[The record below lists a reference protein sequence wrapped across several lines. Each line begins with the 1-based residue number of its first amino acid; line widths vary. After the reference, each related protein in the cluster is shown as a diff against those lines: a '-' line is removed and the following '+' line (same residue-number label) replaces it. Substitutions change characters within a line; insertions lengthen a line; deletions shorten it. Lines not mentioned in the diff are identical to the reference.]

1 MVRRASMMQ
10 RWFKCK
16 MQYMLVSFLYTS
28 LAPRIV
34 KGMVWSFNV
43 LYISIPNANME
54 QSARWVSR
62 EMAELM
68 RCWWWRDD
76 DGGRSARCLVITCAH
91 RLFAY
96 IASRV
101 GLAISDA
108 ALHQRVVLDS
118 SLKKNTEANRFR
130 LHIKS
135 IYGGFWGEMG
145 KMYIQIYNGFWSG
158 ELKWKK
164 IRLLLKRSI

>member
-1 MVRRASMMQ
+1 MASRANDGWFVGGSVGGLWVVGRASMMQ

-16 MQYMLVSFLYTS
+16 MQYVFVSFLYTS
-28 LAPRIV
+28 HAPRIV

-76 DGGRSARCLVITCAH
+76 DGGRSARCLLITCAH

-118 SLKKNTEANRFR
+118 SLKKKHRSKQVSITHQE
-130 LHIKS
+130 HIWWFL
-135 IYGGFWGEMG
+135 GGDG
-145 KMYIQIYNGFWSG
+145 KNLYSNI
-158 ELKWKK
+158 
-164 IRLLLKRSI
+164 